1 LAPYIVSIS
10 NAEAELSKSAKLP
23 SSVRNFLI
31 EEKGLMENELTIQTV
46 YKSITG
52 LHPVKLPP
60 FVVLTGL
67 NGSGKSHLLTAIA
80 QGAVRSSLAPNY
92 TNDVR
97 LFTAETI
104 VPKDTGSFDPYQ
116 NRSQQASWFNAV
128 RTVRAHHEQNALNQ
142 AIQLG
147 IPSRYCGSTR
157 LLQTLTVERLSEVL
171 SDPTRA
177 PEVAESLQRILQ
189 SAGQNI
195 GQQAINQNGDQTWR
209 TLAQKLIAST
219 PGVFLSANEYE
230 FFRNDT
236 FRWGVVDPFQ
246 QAFGQVFTTY
256 RDLMQSNT
264 LLKEYPAE
272 GERHLTREEFEKEY
286 GVPPWDFVNQI
297 LEECKLDFRIDR
309 PALHDK
315 GSYEPQLRKLTSNI
329 EMRFADLSSGE
340 KVLMSFA
347 LCLYNTRETRQ
358 LKRFP
363 TLLLLD
369 EVDGPLHPSMTSS
382 LLGTIQNVLVKSK
395 NVAVIMTT
403 HSPSTVAMSPD
414 ESIYAM
420 NPSGPSID
428 KTSKSRALSILTHGV
443 PTLSVAFDGR
453 RQVFVES
460 HADAAIY
467 DSLYQLL
474 RPSLNSE
481 RSLVFL
487 EVGHKDSSGN
497 AHNSGCAQVKRLV
510 KELNLA
516 GNRSVLGLVDWDG
529 KQHQDGRLHV
539 LSPGIRNGIESAL
552 FDPVLLAALVIR
564 EKPTFAVQQGLLTAE
579 EHYPMTGWSEFRW
592 QQCVEVIQTLILEP
606 SGKGD
611 ALPVTYLSGM
621 TINVSRA
628 YLHMDDHALEA
639 SILDKLPFLKSQAN
653 GAGRLMQRVCDTVLR
668 ECQGLLPQDL
678 LVTFNGL
685 LSAEFETDET
695 HDAGALTA

>member
-1 LAPYIVSIS
+1 
-10 NAEAELSKSAKLP
+10 
-23 SSVRNFLI
+23 
-31 EEKGLMENELTIQTV
+31 MENELTIQTV

-80 QGAVRSSLAPNY
+80 QGAVRSSLATDY

-104 VPKDTGSFDPYQ
+104 VPRDTGSFDPYQ
-116 NRSQQASWFNAV
+116 FRSQQASWFN
-128 RTVRAHHEQNALNQ
+128 TVRAIRDQHEQNVLSQ

-147 IPSRYCGSTR
+147 IPKKYCSSAR
-157 LLQTLTVERLSEVL
+157 SLQTLTSEQLSEVL
-171 SDPTRA
+171 SEPARA
-177 PEVAESLQRILQ
+177 PEVAANLHRILH

-195 GQQAINQNGDQTWR
+195 GHQAINQNGDQNWR
-209 TLAQKLIAST
+209 ALARNLIDSA
-219 PGVFLSANEYE
+219 PEDFIAANEYE
-230 FFRNDT
+230 FFQNDT
-236 FRWGVVDPFQ
+236 FRWGAVDPFQ

-256 RDLMQSNT
+256 RDLLQSNT
-264 LLKEYPAE
+264 LLKEYPVD
-272 GERHLTREEFEKEY
+272 GERYLPREEFEKEY

-309 PALHDK
+309 PAMHDK

-347 LCLYNTRETRQ
+347 LCLYNTRESRQ
-358 LKRFP
+358 QKRFP

-382 LLGTIQNVLVKSK
+382 LLNTIQNVLVKSK

-414 ESIYAM
+414 EAIYAM

-428 KTSKSRALSILTHGV
+428 KISKSRALSILTHGV

-467 DSLYQLL
+467 DCLYQLL
-474 RPSLNSE
+474 RPILNSE

-497 AHNSGCAQVKRLV
+497 TQNSGCAQVKRIV
-510 KELNLA
+510 RELNLA
-516 GNRSVLGLVDWDG
+516 GNRSVLALVDWDG
-529 KQHQDGRLHV
+529 EHRKDGRLHV
-539 LSPGIRNGIESAL
+539 LSPSVRNGIESLL
-552 FDPVLLAALVIR
+552 FDPVLLAALAIR
-564 EKPTFAVQQGLLTAE
+564 EKPSFAIEKGLIDE
-579 EHYPMTGWSEFRW
+579 KECYPMTDWLVHRW
-592 QQCVEVIQTLILEP
+592 QRCADKIQALILGEFD
-606 SGKGD
+606 SND
-611 ALPVTYLSGM
+611 ALQISYLSGM
-621 TINVSRA
+621 TINVSKA

-639 SILDKLPFLKSQAN
+639 LILEKLPFLKSQAN
-653 GAGRLMQRVCDTVLR
+653 GAGRLMHRVCDTVLR
-668 ECQGLLPQDL
+668 ECQGLLPRDL
-678 LVTFNGL
+678 VALFENL
-685 LSAEFETDET
+685 LTTEFESNEIADR
-695 HDAGALTA
+695 DALIA